1 MTGTVEGTVGNEG
14 AQGAVEAVQVNEG
27 EAVRIIVEEADLGAD
42 TVPDTVDTV
51 DTVANTEL
59 KNTVPPIN
67 IDSTQLDMSKE
78 DMIKEIN
85 RLKSSISSL
94 ASNIRDTRH
103 VVERYNND
111 NQYLQDYVGTLMK
124 NNDLKK

>member
-1 MTGTVEGTVGNEG
+1 MTEVDLGHTAEDTGGLVQNDDKVEIVVTGTPESVEKSPEHG
-14 AQGAVEAVQVNEG
+14 
-27 EAVRIIVEEADLGAD
+27 IS
-42 TVPDTVDTV
+42 DTVDV
-51 DTVANTEL
+51 SKV
-59 KNTVPPIN
+59 
-67 IDSTQLDMSKE
+67 DMSKE
-78 DMIKEIN
+78 DMIREIN
-85 RLKSSISSL
+85 KLKASISSL